1 VTERESKVQ
10 DLLAEIHIATLEAIL
25 AQLQTEPD
33 AKVLSVARQLL
44 KDNCITSDIRS
55 SPQLLKL
62 ADELPDENDFPA
74 EEVA

>member
-1 VTERESKVQ
+1 VTERETKIQ
-10 DLLAEIHIATLEAIL
+10 NLLADIHIATLEAL
-25 AQLQTEPD
+25 LDQVQNSPD

-44 KDNCITSDIRS
+44 KDNCITSDVRS